1 MRQLVS
7 TAAETWRRWLGPAAV
22 AVLLLLA
29 AARCGARS
37 VRDADE
43 LLASINI
50 RAPRLAEAPAAAPAA
65 PVDRQLG
72 APVDPPRAAPL
83 TRRVVLLVIDGLGEA
98 ASHGLPELDRL
109 RQLGL
114 SAVATSHLPS
124 LSRPNYVSIL
134 TGVPPAHS
142 GVRTND
148 YAWEVPLDSLLHR
161 VRASARQTAFATDVA
176 PGFGAMFSRQLSDA
190 TAAPWPGGWLR
201 AGLLALDRRYPLV
214 VLIPGAVDNAGHQ
227 HGAGSRP
234 YREAALQVDRQLGE
248 LMRALDLTRDTLV
261 VTADH
266 GHTAA
271 GGHGGDEPEV
281 MRVPLVMA
289 GAGMRRGALA
299 HQVRLI
305 DLAPTLAALLG
316 TPPPRHALGRCLGEA
331 LQLPERQ
338 AAALAARDRARVQE
352 LEAWLAAAPSA
363 PSSGGAGEPPRP
375 LLDRA
380 FACFALAVLLLFVVR
395 VAERQQLVHLDRRI
409 AAVALAAP
417 LSAVLALAAGAGGE
431 LSLSTLANRAEGT
444 RVIASAAAAV
454 VAAHLAGAWWALAR
468 RPLRQRLAAANAL
481 VLIALSLA
489 TLLASSVAA
498 LLGSPPWQRL
508 PSAPLLLLTPFAE
521 MSLATCALGC
531 ALVLAIELVVFA
543 ARRGAAG

>member
-1 MRQLVS
+1 MRELVS
-7 TAAETWRRWLGPAAV
+7 AAAEKWRRWLGPAAV

-37 VRDADE
+37 VREADE

-50 RAPRLAEAPAAAPAA
+50 RAPRLAEAPGPAPASPVDHPLAAPLA
-65 PVDRQLG
+65 PPLG
-72 APVDPPRAAPL
+72 VPLAAPL

-227 HGAGSRP
+227 RGAGSRP

-289 GAGMRRGALA
+289 GAGVRRGALA
-299 HQVRLI
+299 APVRLI

-338 AAALAARDRARVQE
+338 AAALAERDRARVQA
-352 LEAWLAAAPSA
+352 LEAWLAAAPSD
-363 PSSGGAGEPPRP
+363 PSGGGEPPRP

-395 VAERQQLVHLDRRI
+395 VAERQQLVHVDRRL

-444 RVIASAAAAV
+444 RVIAAAAAAV

-508 PSAPLLLLTPFAE
+508 PSAPLLLLTPFAQ

-531 ALVLAIELVVFA
+531 TLVLAIELVVFA
-543 ARRGAAG
+543 ARRS